1 MLQLGNRKTL
11 KAVKPPVEFSASLK
25 PTYVLGI
32 FCSGPYKVLLP
43 SRNREASALF
53 FCVEIQH
60 GDQEMKNVNLEKLE
74 IKNNKQQ
81 QYLLATIVSRIKQN
95 KPIISYIICSKLCS
109 KW

>member
-43 SRNREASALF
+43 WRNWEASALF

-60 GDQEMKNVNLEKLE
+60 GDQEMKYVNLEHLE
-74 IKNNKQQ
+74 IKNNKQ
-81 QYLLATIVSRIKQN
+81 
-95 KPIISYIICSKLCS
+95 
-109 KW
+109 

>member
-43 SRNREASALF
+43 SRN
-53 FCVEIQH
+53 
-60 GDQEMKNVNLEKLE
+60 
-74 IKNNKQQ
+74 
-81 QYLLATIVSRIKQN
+81 
-95 KPIISYIICSKLCS
+95 
-109 KW
+109 